1 MKIDILS
8 TLCLITA
15 NQFSS
20 KLVRPHVTFFKDTYK
35 TNTIQ
40 VTVGNGMMIEL
51 IFVQPHLLLTS
62 TISVRCKRMPC
73 KTIGGS
79 RDIKPNQSHLDGWS
93 TFHPGRLRQF
103 RPIWL
108 AYLAWHD
115 WRSLCRRVQPDRT
128 PSNIVQILNKS
139 KNV

>member
-1 MKIDILS
+1 MRTYCYGYYGGGGKQS
-8 TLCLITA
+8 CLIVLQIKESLTLA
-15 NQFSS
+15 RQEVKKWGQQGHSQQRF
-20 KLVRPHVTFFKDTYK
+20 
-35 TNTIQ
+35 II
-40 VTVGNGMMIEL
+40 M
-51 IFVQPHLLLTS
+51 LLTS

-103 RPIWL
+103 RPIWP
-108 AYLAWHD
+108 AYFAWHD